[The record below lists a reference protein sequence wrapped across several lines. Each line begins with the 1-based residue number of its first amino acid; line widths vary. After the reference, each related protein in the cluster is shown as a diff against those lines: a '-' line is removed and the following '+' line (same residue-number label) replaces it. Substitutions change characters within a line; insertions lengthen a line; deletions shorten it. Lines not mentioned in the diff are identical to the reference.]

1 MRRIA
6 PVLLLLLILLGS
18 ACSYVNNFVVVN
30 ASTHAIE
37 VWYKVKRPTDSGV
50 SIPLPD
56 IAPFTK
62 SASQINEQVAWQQL
76 PSTRYRIDPDN
87 RTVTLTLNPG
97 EALLLDQCSPAGG
110 KTSGDCEAAD
120 FEIDAITLTG
130 ANGEIKLL
138 GEQAHKSFV
147 AESKRLYTLRY
158 N

>member
-6 PVLLLLLILLGS
+6 PVLLLLLILLDS

-30 ASTHAIE
+30 ASPHATE

-56 IAPFTK
+56 KAPFTK
-62 SASQINEQVAWQQL
+62 SASQIHEQVAWQQL

-110 KTSGDCEAAD
+110 ETSGDCEAAA
-120 FEIDAITLTG
+120 FSIDAISLTG
-130 ANGEIKLL
+130 ANGEIEIS

-147 AESKRLYTLRY
+147 AESKRTYTLRY